1 LEELKVF
8 AKGLGDLTKEE
19 VEEVIG
25 SCGSFLTLQNSLISF
40 VHQSAKDYLL
50 NEASNEILPFGIA
63 HQHHMVF
70 SRSLE
75 LLYKALSRDIYGLQ
89 TPGHTIDQ
97 VSTPEPDPL
106 APIGYSCVFW
116 VDHLANSGLR
126 TELSDK
132 KWGGGSSLRTFF
144 EQKYLQWLEALSLLR
159 CIPAGVKAV
168 EKLKIILVSSFCTMR
183 RALQRKE

>member
-1 LEELKVF
+1 M
-8 AKGLGDLTKEE
+8 KGLGDLSREE

-40 VHQSAKDYLL
+40 VHQSAKEYLL
-50 NEASNEILPFGIA
+50 NEASTEILPFGIA
-63 HQHHMVF
+63 HQHRMVF

-75 LLYKALSRDIYGLQ
+75 LLCEILTRDIYGLQ
-89 TPGHTIDQ
+89 APGHPIDE
-97 VSTPEPDPL
+97 VLTPEPNPL

-116 VDHLANSGLR
+116 VDHLGDSAMR

-132 KWGGGSSLRTFF
+132 KWGDDSSLLTFF
-144 EQKYLQWLEALSLLR
+144 KQKYLHWLEALSLLH

-168 EKLKIILVSSFCTMR
+168 EKLEVLLVSTF
-183 RALQRKE
+183 AQ